1 MSPRLSVVMIAKNAA
16 DLLPDCLASVSWA
29 DEIVLLD
36 SGSSD
41 NTVEL
46 ARRLG
51 VQVHINR
58 DWQGYGIQRQR
69 AQDYATGDY
78 VLMIDTDERVT
89 PELAQSIRSV
99 LAAPKAGAIYSIA
112 RRNYFLGRF
121 MRHSG
126 WYPDR
131 VMRLYERDRYR
142 YNDNL
147 VHESLDGQG
156 AQVIELAGDLLHL
169 TCRDFSGF
177 QQKQLAYAAAW
188 AQERHQRGKKTSLAA
203 IFGHTL
209 GAFVKTLLLRGGVM
223 DGKQGWLLAVVNA
236 QYTFNK
242 YTELW
247 ALSRGYSEKV
257 SLLAQKRSIR
267 EPSTLSPTA
276 ILISSPARPACS
288 IKCCW
293 LSPPARA
300 KSRCSPST
308 SASRWPP
315 RQRRIWLTLRL
326 SASAI

>member
-1 MSPRLSVVMIAKNAA
+1 MSTRLSVVMIAKNAA
-16 DLLPDCLASVSWA
+16 DLLADCLASVDWA

-46 ARRLG
+46 ARSLG
-51 VQVHINR
+51 ATVYINS

-89 PELAQSIRSV
+89 PELASSLRRVLEAPQS
-99 LAAPKAGAIYSIA
+99 GAVYSIA

-131 VMRLYERDRYR
+131 VMRLYERSRFR
-142 YNDNL
+142 YNNNL
-147 VHESLDGQG
+147 VHESLDAKG
-156 AQVIELAGDLLHL
+156 AQVIELPGDLLHL

-177 QQKQLAYAAAW
+177 QQKQLAYASAW
-188 AQERHQRGKKTSLAA
+188 ARERYQKGKKTSLAS

-209 GAFVKTLLLRGGVM
+209 GAFVKTLLLRGGVL

-257 SLLAQKRSIR
+257 
-267 EPSTLSPTA
+267 
-276 ILISSPARPACS
+276 
-288 IKCCW
+288 
-293 LSPPARA
+293 
-300 KSRCSPST
+300 
-308 SASRWPP
+308 
-315 RQRRIWLTLRL
+315 
-326 SASAI
+326 

>member
-1 MSPRLSVVMIAKNAA
+1 MIAKNAA

-46 ARRLG
+46 ARSQG
-51 VQVHINR
+51 VQVHVDR

-69 AQDYATGDY
+69 AQAYATGDY

-99 LAAPKAGAIYSIA
+99 LAAPQTGAIYSIT

-147 VHESLDGQG
+147 VHESLDAQG
-156 AQVIELAGDLLHL
+156 APGYR
-169 TCRDFSGF
+169 T
-177 QQKQLAYAAAW
+177 
-188 AQERHQRGKKTSLAA
+188 RG
-203 IFGHTL
+203 
-209 GAFVKTLLLRGGVM
+209 
-223 DGKQGWLLAVVNA
+223 
-236 QYTFNK
+236 
-242 YTELW
+242 
-247 ALSRGYSEKV
+247 
-257 SLLAQKRSIR
+257 
-267 EPSTLSPTA
+267 
-276 ILISSPARPACS
+276 RPA
-288 IKCCW
+288 
-293 LSPPARA
+293 
-300 KSRCSPST
+300 
-308 SASRWPP
+308 ASDLP
-315 RQRRIWLTLRL
+315 
-326 SASAI
+326 

>member
-1 MSPRLSVVMIAKNAA
+1 MSTRLSVVMIAKNAA
-16 DLLPDCLASVSWA
+16 DLLPDCLASVAWA
-29 DEIVLLD
+29 DEIVILD
-36 SGSSD
+36 SGSTD
-41 NTVEL
+41 NTADV
-46 ARRLG
+46 ARAAG
-51 VQVHINR
+51 AKVFTDT

-69 AQDYATGDY
+69 AQGYATGDY

-89 PELAQSIRSV
+89 PELRQAIQTV
-99 LAAPKAGAIYSIA
+99 LAAPQPGAVYSIA

-126 WYPDR
+126 WDPDR

-147 VHESLDGQG
+147 VHESLDAQG
-156 AQVIELAGDLLHL
+156 ARVIELAGDLLHL

-209 GAFVKTLLLRGGVM
+209 GAFVKTLLLRGGIL

-257 SLLAQKRSIR
+257 
-267 EPSTLSPTA
+267 
-276 ILISSPARPACS
+276 
-288 IKCCW
+288 
-293 LSPPARA
+293 
-300 KSRCSPST
+300 
-308 SASRWPP
+308 
-315 RQRRIWLTLRL
+315 
-326 SASAI
+326 